1 MPASA
6 LVFFPLKLNMKKRKR
21 ISQSAYAPATRILE
35 RAAVL
40 LHTHTIHDRRP
51 QFLIRLWVWCIN
63 DQVTSAMV
71 QSIVSGPPS
80 DMHMWCPN
88 QYWHWHPL
96 LGSYVQASCKQQ
108 APFLSEY
115 VVVLS
120 PYLSIIE
127 SIFSVVDEPCLLFL
141 FYPLHYFLPW
151 IPFNKSFLPSQIINE
166 IVGSIL
172 MCF

>member
-1 MPASA
+1 MVDFVVDSMMLMRCGLEECYRNLSSSPSPPIF
-6 LVFFPLKLNMKKRKR
+6 LPLKLNMKKRKR

-96 LGSYVQASCKQQ
+96 LGILCSSKL
-108 APFLSEY
+108 PFSLR
-115 VVVLS
+115 VCGLVVLS
-120 PYLSIIE
+120 PYLNIIE
-127 SIFSVVDEPCLLFL
+127 SIL
-141 FYPLHYFLPW
+141 
-151 IPFNKSFLPSQIINE
+151 
-166 IVGSIL
+166 G
-172 MCF
+172 